1 MSRTFPSWETLTAE
15 RERRE
20 FRRLTLALLLGGAFV
35 GVVLLLCGE
44 QIARALAP

>member
-15 RERRE
+15 RDRRE
-20 FRRLTLALLLGGAFV
+20 FRSTVLAVVIAGLAV

>member
-1 MSRTFPSWETLTAE
+1 VNRTYPSFETLTAE

-20 FRRLTLALLLGGAFV
+20 FRSTVLAVIIAGLAV